1 MPSLEELASKAAGQ
15 DQIDRAKVYCAG
27 DGELEA
33 QLAAFIETK
42 PTRGQMVIFLEQLGF
57 QFQRAANRRNA
68 LAICESL
75 GIENPTNS
83 ELLLAHKTVVL
94 SDALLKN
101 QRQTMAAFK
110 KLGIQIDDAPGVL
123 TGALVGAVVAKIL

>member
-1 MPSLEELASKAAGQ
+1 MSSLEELAAQPAGQ
-15 DQIDRAKVYCAG
+15 DQIDRAKAYCSVDSA
-27 DGELEA
+27 LEN

-42 PTRGQMVIFLEQLGF
+42 PTRGQMVQFLEQLGF
-57 QFQRAANRRNA
+57 QFQRAANRKNA
-68 LAICESL
+68 LAVCESL

-83 ELLLAHKTVVL
+83 ELLLAHKTNVL
-94 SDALLKN
+94 STALVKN

-123 TGALVGAVVAKIL
+123 TGALVGAVVATVL